1 MRSPGVAGPALLSV
15 LEGAL
20 LLAAPQAASRYA
32 APEAVPPIAALEAAL
47 PIAVALTVA
56 LITTAVLS
64 SLAPR
69 WVSQSELRRLRPLAT
84 RHPTIP
90 RRCTAALTA
99 IHRVNQIGFPVRIA
113 IGFFRANGAQKRT
126 ANRHRRT
133 GNLRLHRMGKAGRTG
148 GSFARADG
156 PLPNC
161 PWYDAALRAA
171 TKQLRAELHRPA
183 QTHRQS

>member
-32 APEAVPPIAALEAAL
+32 APEAVPPIAALQAAL

-133 GNLRLHRMGKAGRTG
+133 GNFALAPNGK
-148 GSFARADG
+148 SW
-156 PLPNC
+156 PNRWLLC
-161 PWYDAALRAA
+161 PRGWSTSKLS
-171 TKQLRAELHRPA
+171 LV
-183 QTHRQS
+183 